1 MLGIGTGGSEMEP
14 QIQGGLLFTGYLQE
28 HIRDILPCQAKRAQS
43 VIIRLHPGSNID
55 SEATMDPTST
65 SDLRKSNLC
74 INLTRWTVRL
84 ESTSLNGLGDPQ
96 HPTSTTT
103 LMPISHG
110 SLARVWIALIRA
122 GAESRG
128 KERSMIQYSR
138 ILFVPLAW
146 FACPNTIFLYESH
159 LIFLPELGVNYISRF
174 PRLQRLSFLTSYPP
188 GNSEIIPTR
197 SAPSIR
203 NLLSLNLSPFRRR
216 LSKDC

>member
-1 MLGIGTGGSEMEP
+1 
-14 QIQGGLLFTGYLQE
+14 GGLLFTGYLQE

-103 LMPISHG
+103 LMPISHFLMKSIG
-110 SLARVWIALIRA
+110 SMVHLVTESVSVVISIPSRLSPLTVCLATLPSLEGIACKNVDCFDQGR
-122 GAESRG
+122 
-128 KERSMIQYSR
+128 SR
-138 ILFVPLAW
+138 ITWKGALDDSILEDSLRAVSL
-146 FACPNTIFLYESH
+146 
-159 LIFLPELGVNYISRF
+159 V
-174 PRLQRLSFLTSYPP
+174 RLS
-188 GNSEIIPTR
+188 
-197 SAPSIR
+197 
-203 NLLSLNLSPFRRR
+203 
-216 LSKDC
+216 